1 VSLYQD
7 RRTKRTWVD
16 WLVLIAVVGIAVLVI
31 LTSFHNT
38 SKLAHVLEMPPGLMA
53 TVVEVAY
60 GTFLFLRARQRALN
74 LHTPIFLHVLY
85 YITFGMVTA
94 VNMWGLYIVH
104 HAWGIVI
111 GGTISFLMWG
121 FETTLVWLWTR
132 SREPYRKGFV
142 KRIFDLIGNRI
153 KAMIEALEEREV
165 QNLAWIKYDAKRS
178 SLKLIKKVR
187 RAEEKRKKVIGDEE
201 LPEFFQYLEKQGDME
216 EIIVELNETAPKT
229 IDVSSDKNEEN
240 AIVPMKR
247 PIGFHAELSN
257 IQTEPQKEN
266 TVIPPIEQRSNSE
279 SNTKKWK
286 KEDLAREETINCI
299 KKRKKYSA
307 TSIAKT
313 VGCSRST
320 AHKGIKQ
327 AEALMRLR
335 KLS

>member
-7 RRTKRTWVD
+7 SRGRTKRTWVD

-53 TVVEVAY
+53 SVLEIAY

-85 YITFGMVTA
+85 YITFGLVTA

-111 GGTISFLMWG
+111 GGAISFLMWG

-132 SREPYRKGFV
+132 SREPYKKGFV
-142 KRIFDLIGNRI
+142 KRVLDLIRNRI
-153 KAMIEALEEREV
+153 KAMIEAFEEREA

-187 RAEEKRKKVIGDEE
+187 KAENKRKKVIGDEE
-201 LPEFFQYLEKQGDME
+201 LPEFFEWLKKQGD
-216 EIIVELNETAPKT
+216 VEQITLELERTEPKVV
-229 IDVSSDKNEEN
+229 DVDAN
-240 AIVPMKR
+240 VQLPVKR
-247 PIGFHAELSN
+247 IGFHV
-257 IQTEPQKEN
+257 EPFEHPLN
-266 TVIPPIEQRSNSE
+266 NE
-279 SNTKKWK
+279 SNTPNTTERTPNRQTERITKTKQAYRTALK
-286 KEDLAREETINCI
+286 IIEEKEEKPSVRELARI
-299 KKRKKYSA
+299 
-307 TSIAKT
+307 
-313 VGCSRST
+313 VGCSVST
-320 AHKGIKQ
+320 AQ
-327 AEALMRLR
+327 AALKMIDD
-335 KLS
+335 